1 MIDLKI
7 NDEFE
12 NKSQITYVELLK
24 YVIEHFSEG
33 NLLENDPILGKL
45 EKFSPKSIK
54 NDRSKKDK
62 SSYSGI
68 KYNNTLSIHLTK
80 DKNTLLWTYLSLYY
94 QFGPIDYLMP
104 IKEEDF
110 KNILGLKE
118 QEIKYEKEYGIYKYI
133 YLYKNKTKIEFAV
146 KEKDFNHEKFPKNY
160 IMINMRHLK

>member
-80 DKNTLLWTYLSLYY
+80 DKNTLLWTGFVAQRFEMQSA
-94 QFGPIDYLMP
+94 P
-104 IKEEDF
+104 
-110 KNILGLKE
+110 N
-118 QEIKYEKEYGIYKYI
+118 
-133 YLYKNKTKIEFAV
+133 
-146 KEKDFNHEKFPKNY
+146 
-160 IMINMRHLK
+160 